1 MANTVLSRYLN
12 FRTLSL
18 VGFYLVVSALSYYI
32 AFELRFDFSVPEDF
46 AQERI
51 ASLWWVLMLKLMM
64 LAAFGQFDSILSYF
78 RLPDVLRLFASL
90 FTSAVVLTSMW
101 YVYGGDGVPPRSV
114 ILSDL
119 LLSFLMI
126 AAFRVGFRM
135 KASHGLA
142 DWFGDHQAQ
151 NVLIVGAGEVGAAI
165 CAELSG
171 KSSLGMRPVA
181 FVDDA
186 ERKIGRYIHGIQVMD
201 RVDNLVAVA
210 KRVSADKV
218 VIAFPSASM
227 QRVQQV
233 VDDARDANLAVD
245 IVPAL
250 TDIASGRAR
259 MTQLRPVQLEDLLGR
274 DPVDLNSDSI
284 REMLTGKRV
293 LVTGAGGSIGREL
306 VVQILDYAPEAIV
319 CIDQAEIAV
328 FNLQQEVLSPSQA
341 PCEKQIRVLDICDQV
356 AMEALFDEFKPQ
368 VVFHAAAHKHVNL
381 MESQPAEALKN
392 NFLASHAL
400 AMLSSRTSVE
410 RFILIS
416 SDKAINPTSVMGATK
431 RLAELAL
438 LEQQRVE
445 GNTTKFMALR
455 FGNVLG
461 SSGSVIPIFR
471 RQIDKGGPLTV
482 TDPEV
487 TRFFMTVQEAV
498 GLVLQSATQGQ
509 GGEIFVL
516 DMGESMKIV
525 DVARQMIALSGLQ
538 EGVDIEIQF
547 TGLRPG
553 EKLYE
558 EVQHVDEEH
567 QPTDHP
573 RVLRFVAQ
581 SRSVESFDT
590 MKTALVDSMSSNE
603 PKLIKQVIQ
612 TYVPE
617 YTPYLDE

>member
-64 LAAFGQFDSILSYF
+64 LAAFGQLDSILSYF

-90 FTSAVVLTSMW
+90 FTSAAVLTSMW

-201 RVDNLVAVA
+201 RVDNLAAVA

-218 VIAFPSASM
+218 VIAFPSASI

-233 VDDARDANLAVD
+233 VDAARDANLAVD

-250 TDIASGRAR
+250 TDIVSGRAR

-306 VVQILDYAPEAIV
+306 VVQILDYGPEAIV

-471 RQIDKGGPLTV
+471 RQIDAGGPLTV

>member
-233 VDDARDANLAVD
+233 VDAARDANLAVD

-250 TDIASGRAR
+250 TDIVSGRAR

-306 VVQILDYAPEAIV
+306 VVQILDYGPEAIV

-471 RQIDKGGPLTV
+471 RQIDAGGPLTV

-590 MKTALVDSMSSNE
+590 MKTALVDSIGSSE
-603 PKLIKQVIQ
+603 PKVIKQVIQ
-612 TYVPE
+612 AYVPE